1 MRILLVLLSACMFCF
16 AGCDDSVGGNGGYNV
31 TFNAS
36 SLGATNVVYDKGF
49 TTGGGVPVVMYN
61 SSPATKAT
69 SATSTLIAS
78 AENMDF
84 TAFLT
89 ASSTGTYT
97 SFDNFIYLIMYSDEV
112 GENVSVNTTSSVV
125 KISGTEYGVTGGTV
139 DITAFGVTGQPVE
152 GEISITIGDGNHG
165 LSGTFKAM
173 SLDLSAGK

>member
-1 MRILLVLLSACMFCF
+1 MRILLVLLSACMLCF
-16 AGCDDSVGGNGGYNV
+16 AGCDDSVGGNSGYKV

-36 SLGATNVVYDKGF
+36 SLDATNVVYDKGF
-49 TTGGGVPVVMYN
+49 ATGGEVPVVMY
-61 SSPATKAT
+61 SAARAL

-89 ASSTGTYT
+89 ASGTGTYT
-97 SFDNFIYLIMYSDEV
+97 SFDNFIYLIMYSDQV
-112 GENVSVNTTSSVV
+112 GDGISVDTDNSVV
-125 KISGTEYGVTGGTV
+125 KISGTEYEVTGGTV
-139 DITAFGVTGQPVE
+139 NITAFGVSGQPVE

-173 SLDLSAGK
+173 ALDLSAGK